1 MSLNTI
7 KHDKIEEDIMLIMYS
22 KPNTMF
28 NQYSLYNK
36 LLDKYDFKNSKNYNT
51 NEFKRKFI
59 DVIRSIDQKYD
70 DLTVLKN
77 KEIITLIL
85 DKTDNT
91 KIFHDIEYTK
101 YEDKEFNYYEYVMD
115 NNIEE
120 SLKRIDK
127 FGNTIYHEMVKSDYT
142 DLMID
147 LINKNKFDI
156 HIKNY
161 NGLTPLEACENNQIS
176 KILILKKMEE
186 IENKI
191 VKLELIVNKKDC
203 FFNKIYT
210 FISNISLLFFL
221 ICLVHYTF
229 FTK

>member
-7 KHDKIEEDIMLIMYS
+7 KHDKIEDDIMLILYS

-28 NQYSLYNK
+28 NQFSLYNK
-36 LLDKYDFKNSKNYNT
+36 LLDKYDFKNLKNYNT
-51 NEFKRKFI
+51 NEFKRKFM

-70 DLTVLKN
+70 DLTVIKN
-77 KEIITLIL
+77 KVISLIL

-91 KIFHDIEYTK
+91 TIFDDVENTK
-101 YEDKEFNYYEYVMD
+101 FEDKEFNYYEYVMD

-120 SLKRIDK
+120 SLKKTDR

-142 DLMID
+142 DFMID

-156 HIKNY
+156 NIKNY
-161 NGLTPLEACENNQIS
+161 NGLTPLETCENNKIS

-186 IENKI
+186 MENKI
-191 VKLELIVNKKDC
+191 IKMELIINKKGC
-203 FFNKIYT
+203 FLNKMHT
-210 FISNISLLFFL
+210 FISNISILFFL
-221 ICLVHYTF
+221 FCFIHHTF
-229 FTK
+229 FKK